1 MPMGH
6 ALLLAMVA
14 TASGSCQ
21 AATETGAAPAPS
33 TEIGICTSARK
44 AASVGSR
51 PLAKATMNASRWKKA
66 KPSASQE

>member
-21 AATETGAAPAPS
+21 AATENRTRAIP
-33 TEIGICTSARK
+33 
-44 AASVGSR
+44 
-51 PLAKATMNASRWKKA
+51 
-66 KPSASQE
+66 